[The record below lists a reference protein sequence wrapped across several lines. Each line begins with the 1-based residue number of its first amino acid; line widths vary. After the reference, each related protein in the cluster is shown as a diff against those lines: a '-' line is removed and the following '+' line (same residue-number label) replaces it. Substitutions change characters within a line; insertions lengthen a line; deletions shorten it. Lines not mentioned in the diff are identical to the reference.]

1 MLVNLNRIYETLT
14 ALKAWAQLWHIVCI
28 VFHRLHLRA
37 KMLLKESE
45 GELGG
50 HSMFGQWS

>member
-1 MLVNLNRIYETLT
+1 MLANLNRIYETLT